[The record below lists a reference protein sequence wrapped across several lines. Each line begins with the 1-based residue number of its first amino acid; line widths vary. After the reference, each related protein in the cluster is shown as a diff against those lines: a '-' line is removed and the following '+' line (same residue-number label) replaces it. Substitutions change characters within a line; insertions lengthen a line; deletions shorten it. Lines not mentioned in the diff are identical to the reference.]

1 MSELMVADVLR
12 NIITSILN
20 LVLIFSLAR
29 PKYGKRVMRIA
40 IVALILLQ
48 LGGGLIFYTTGNYS
62 GLAKFN
68 FISFFMAFF
77 LLKPLFLGNLFQWW
91 FTILTDLN
99 VDIVIVVI
107 SYHLHSFFPYPMYA
121 QTVLRIGFFVL
132 VILLFRRFLLPYYWE
147 ALEKGSITIYLAIA
161 ILINLS
167 YYIFADGGFLPNM
180 SEKMIPMML
189 LIVLAMTAYAV
200 MFAFLKKI
208 NSEYTLREDNLVLDM
223 QQKHLALELM
233 LYNNL
238 INDTKEHRHD
248 LRHHNTILA
257 EYLAARDIEG
267 ASQYL
272 QKYNSSI
279 AEASMQTYCENM
291 TANILI
297 RANSR
302 RAHELG
308 VRYEVFAQIP
318 EALPLSEPE
327 LGTLLANMLENALE
341 ACAKCDEGERFL
353 YFTAK
358 TEENTLSIEMV
369 NSMKGTVAFE
379 NELPVST
386 KDGGSAIGT
395 NSIRNLVKKHEGMVR
410 FQQRDQTFIT
420 QVLLP
425 LK

>member
-12 NIITSILN
+12 NVVTSILN
-20 LVLIFSLAR
+20 LVLIFTLAR
-29 PKYGKRVMRIA
+29 PKYGKRVMRIT

-77 LLKPLFLGNLFQWW
+77 LLKPLFQGNLFQWW

-107 SYHLHSFFPYPMYA
+107 SYRLYAFFPYPMFA
-121 QTVLRIGFFVL
+121 NTVLRLGLFLF
-132 VILLFRRFLLPYYWE
+132 VILLFRRYLLPYYWE

-180 SEKMIPMML
+180 SEKMIPLML
-189 LIVLAMTAYAV
+189 LIALAMTAYAV

-208 NSEYTLREDNLVLDM
+208 NSEYTLREDNLILDM
-223 QQKHLALELM
+223 QQKHLKHEM
-233 LYNNL
+233 MIYSDL

-257 EYLAARDIEG
+257 EYLSAGDIEG
-267 ASQYL
+267 ASHYL

-279 AEASMQTYCENM
+279 AEASMQTYCENI

-308 VRYEVFAQIP
+308 VRYEAFAQIP
-318 EALPLSEPE
+318 EALPLSDPE
-327 LGTLLANMLENALE
+327 LGTLLANMLENAIE
-341 ACAKCDEGERFL
+341 ACEKCDQNDRFL
-353 YFTAK
+353 LLTAK
-358 TEENTLSIEMV
+358 TEDGSLSIELT
-369 NSMKGTVAFE
+369 NSMNGMVTFVDG
-379 NELPVST
+379 LPIST
-386 KDGGSAIGT
+386 KEGGTGIGT

-410 FQQRDQTFIT
+410 FQQKDQTFIT